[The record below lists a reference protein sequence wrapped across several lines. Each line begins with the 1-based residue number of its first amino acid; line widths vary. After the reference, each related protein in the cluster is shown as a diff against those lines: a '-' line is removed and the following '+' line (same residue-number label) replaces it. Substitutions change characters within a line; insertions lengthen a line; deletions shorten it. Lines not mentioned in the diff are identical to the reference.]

1 MDDEEP
7 KLLNSAASYG
17 IASIILLSIHI
28 VPDFLKK
35 NVKRLDGDI
44 VERIIFYELQIES
57 VLARTGDGGDAE
69 LLFIREK
76 IGAYLAA
83 KS

>member
-1 MDDEEP
+1 M
-7 KLLNSAASYG
+7 
-17 IASIILLSIHI
+17 
-28 VPDFLKK
+28 
-35 NVKRLDGDI
+35 
-44 VERIIFYELQIES
+44 VERIIFYDLQIES

>member
-1 MDDEEP
+1 MQM
-7 KLLNSAASYG
+7 
-17 IASIILLSIHI
+17 
-28 VPDFLKK
+28 LKPSTGEK
-35 NVKRLDGDI
+35 NQTLVADI
-44 VERIIFYELQIES
+44 VERIIFYDLQIES
-57 VLARTGDGGDAE
+57 VLAKTGDGGDAE